1 MVDRLDVAGNWFLNV
16 PIHFHGTELFVEQ
29 NRDFIYCSFL
39 RKRSFS
45 DVNLIIPFYIPFSMQ
60 MYLFENDEK

>member
-1 MVDRLDVAGNWFLNV
+1 MVERLDVAGNWFLNV

-45 DVNLIIPFYIPFSMQ
+45 DGNLIIPFYIPFSMQ